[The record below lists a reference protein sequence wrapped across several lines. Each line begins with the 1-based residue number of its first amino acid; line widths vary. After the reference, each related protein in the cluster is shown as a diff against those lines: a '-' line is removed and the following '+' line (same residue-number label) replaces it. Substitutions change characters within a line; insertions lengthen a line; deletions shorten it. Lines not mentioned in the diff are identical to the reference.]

1 MRKIA
6 DPSVTGGAKPS
17 DDPTVFTILICKKP
31 LFGICYTVKDTT
43 MTIHIP
49 AAYDGRLL
57 RSYLKLTLG
66 LSTAALAKLKNHDR
80 GILVNGRRVTVR
92 YVLRE
97 GDVLELWDRDTAET
111 ASERVIPCELPLSV
125 LYEDDHVIA
134 LNKPPHMPTHPSHG
148 HLCDTLANALAYR
161 YAEANVP
168 FVFRPLGRLDRNTSG
183 VVVAGKT
190 RAASGC
196 LGRSLKNG
204 EVSKRYVALLAG
216 EMPRDGKVHTLEAPI
231 YLPDGQGIRR
241 AVGNHPD
248 AAYAKTLYRV
258 LAAGNGHTLV
268 LCQPVTGRTHQ
279 LRVHFSHLGYPILG
293 DDLYGEASPLLDRH
307 ALHALSLSFPLPF
320 ARTRADVSEDALP
333 TEALDPTLP
342 LNHPTP
348 DGYLHTWAPVPEDMR
363 VPLAALF
370 PGILP
375 CAHTPTVS
383 MLSGLS
389 LTEP

>member
-1 MRKIA
+1 
-6 DPSVTGGAKPS
+6 
-17 DDPTVFTILICKKP
+17 
-31 LFGICYTVKDTT
+31 

-66 LSTAALAKLKNHDR
+66 ISTAVLSKLKNHDR
-80 GILVNGRRVTVR
+80 GILVNGQRVTVR

-97 GDVLELWDRDTAET
+97 GDVLELWDQDTPET
-111 ASERVIPCELPLSV
+111 ATETVIPCELPLSI

-161 YAEANVP
+161 YAEAERP

-204 EVSKRYVALLAG
+204 EVTKRYVAILVG
-216 EMPRDGKVHTLEAPI
+216 EMPADRILHTLEAPI
-231 YLPDGQGIRR
+231 YHPETGGIRR
-241 AVGNHPD
+241 VVGEGPGAV
-248 AAYAKTLYRV
+248 YAKTLYRV
-258 LAAGNGHTLV
+258 LAVGNGHTLV

-279 LRVHFSHLGYPILG
+279 LRVHFSHLGHPILG
-293 DDLYGEASPLLDRH
+293 DDVYGEPSSLVDRH

-320 ARTRADVSEDALP
+320 AGIRAAAPSEAIPRD
-333 TEALDPTLP
+333 ELDPSLP
-342 LNHPTP
+342 LNAPTP
-348 DGYLHTWAPVPEDMR
+348 DGCLHTWAPIPPDMEAVLRACFSRDICED
-363 VPLAALF
+363 VLF
-370 PGILP
+370 PRL
-375 CAHTPTVS
+375 PTVNALRT
-383 MLSGLS
+383 LSCF
-389 LTEP
+389 